1 MKEKLID
8 YEGFEAYAKAIQK
21 KYVDM
26 VGFEQKMKEQQKE
39 FSDTLELCA
48 TTENLNNMLDTMNQQ
63 LTEVSSSLTKEID
76 TKIDKSQVT
85 DDYYG
90 KSSDM
95 IVSQKGIKAMRLE
108 LRKDYNNKASKSELP
123 TKLSQLENDKTFK
136 TESEIQQMIE
146 KASSLKKEV
155 VTSLPTT
162 GKDDVIYLVKDE
174 KGKDNNNYLEYLWLN
189 GKYELIGSTQ
199 VDLSGYVTK
208 KEASKNEITLRN
220 DFASL
225 TEHVQGMIGNPLD
238 KEKDKAISGDGGT
251 SIVDSNTYTTPEYVN
266 YVVSVLATSKIEE
279 YVEYTVKEL
288 ENKLNKSDIQEF
300 TQQELEE
307 AFK

>member
-8 YEGFEAYAKAIQK
+8 YEGFEVYAKAIQK

-162 GKDDVIYLVKDE
+162 GKDDVIYLVKDS
-174 KGKDNNNYLEYLWLN
+174 KGKENNNYLEYLWLN

-199 VDLSGYVTK
+199 VDLSGYVTHTTFDLYQQ
-208 KEASKNEITLRN
+208 ESDRQATLIAEMQQITRH
-220 DFASL
+220 AL
-225 TEHVQGMIGNPLD
+225 TEQRISQTFPDTQPD
-238 KEKDKAISGDGGT
+238 KLATSGQLYALYQNMEAISG
-251 SIVDSNTYTTPEYVN
+251 SIGQMGQGISEYF
-266 YVVSVLATSKIEE
+266 EQ
-279 YVEYTVKEL
+279 EL
-288 ENKLNKSDIQEF
+288 QKTLKKSDIQEF